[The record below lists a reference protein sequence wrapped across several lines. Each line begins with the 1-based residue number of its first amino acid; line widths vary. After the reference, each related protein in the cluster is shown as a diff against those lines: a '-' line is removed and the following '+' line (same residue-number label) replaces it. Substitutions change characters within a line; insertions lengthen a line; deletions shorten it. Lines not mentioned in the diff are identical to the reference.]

1 MQQEIEKINQDRI
14 KIQQINKEIEQIMV
28 RFAKEVEE

>member
-14 KIQQINKEIEQIMV
+14 KIQQINKEIKQIMV